1 MAYELVYYIFIV
13 NLLEII
19 IVFPLNKYKKSEK
32 NWKNPGKNWKK
43 I

>member
-32 NWKNPGKNWKK
+32 N
-43 I
+43 